1 MHAKVKKSVVTEPLK
16 TNSPTA
22 HKLSLGRPTKQSLN
36 ADTKALLIRSGLEHL
51 TEYGFT
57 ASGIDAVL
65 KRAGVPKGS
74 FYYYFSSKEA
84 FGKELIASYDAFFGK
99 KLDAHLLDERFEP
112 LQRLERYVL
121 DAEQTMEK
129 YSFRRGCLIGNLGQ
143 EVDSL
148 PESYRSIL
156 SDVFFGWQQ
165 RVQACLYLAQWHGQL
180 GADADCRQLAEY
192 FWIGWEGAVSRAKL
206 TRSVQPLRCFFKCFM
221 EGLSISKCVGVN
233 SNQIN

>member
-1 MHAKVKKSVVTEPLK
+1 MQVNVSATLLKTSASKIPLSKKKSPIAAK
-16 TNSPTA
+16 
-22 HKLSLGRPTKQSLN
+22 LGRGRPPKQSLN

-65 KRAGVPKGS
+65 KRAGVAKGS

-99 KLDAHLLDERFEP
+99 KLDAHLLDENFEP
-112 LQRLERYVL
+112 LERLERYVA
-121 DAEQTMEK
+121 DAEIMMKK
-129 YSFRRGCLIGNLGQ
+129 YRFRRGCLIGNLGQ

-148 PESYRSIL
+148 PESYRSL
-156 SDVFFGWQQ
+156 LNDVFFGWQQ
-165 RVQACLYLAQWHGQL
+165 RVQACLYLAQWRGQL
-180 GADADCRQLAEY
+180 AADANCKELAEY

-206 TRSVQPLRCFFKCFM
+206 TQSVKPLRCFFTCFIA
-221 EGLSISKCVGVN
+221 GIST
-233 SNQIN
+233 SQ